1 MCCTGAQW
9 KREVVPDHK
18 VRFKPQFSL
27 SLALLGDIQSY
38 WYGTRRIMR
47 YSQERSKIQESWKGV
62 KREMSEER
70 RNRQRDI
77 ELE

>member
-27 SLALLGDIQSY
+27 SLALLGGNESY
-38 WYGTRRIMR
+38 GKGARRIIR
-47 YSQERSKIQESWKGV
+47 YSQERSKNQES
-62 KREMSEER
+62 
-70 RNRQRDI
+70 
-77 ELE
+77 